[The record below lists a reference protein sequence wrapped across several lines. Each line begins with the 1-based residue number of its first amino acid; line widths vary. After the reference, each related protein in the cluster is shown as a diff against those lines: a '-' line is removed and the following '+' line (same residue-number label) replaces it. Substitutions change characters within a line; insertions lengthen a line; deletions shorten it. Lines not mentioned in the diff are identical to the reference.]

1 MCCVTQEHP
10 RARRGFRLRGFHP
23 LCRNFPFPLAI
34 LPSPTTGSYNP
45 GDKSPVWAI
54 PLSLA
59 TTDGIDSLSFP
70 PVTEMFHF
78 TGYRVLFPILVQ
90 EKTMAYYRH
99 QVTPFGNLRIKAHL
113 RLPEAY
119 RSLARPSSP
128 VSTKASTVCPL
139 KLDSNFEISH
149 AASSHSFEQ
158 PSPRFAD
165 LAACLLPGTCMPDF
179 AVKITFVFGIRIYFQ
194 DRVRMARLSIHY
206 LLQSEKNYF
215 SMWMSKSGLV

>member
-1 MCCVTQEHP
+1 
-10 RARRGFRLRGFHP
+10 
-23 LCRNFPFPLAI
+23 
-34 LPSPTTGSYNP
+34 
-45 GDKSPVWAI
+45 
-54 PLSLA
+54 
-59 TTDGIDSLSFP
+59 
-70 PVTEMFHF
+70 
-78 TGYRVLFPILVQ
+78 
-90 EKTMAYYRH
+90 MAYYRH

-194 DRVRMARLSIHY
+194 DRARMARLE
-206 LLQSEKNYF
+206 LTLFVAVRKKYF
-215 SMWMSKSGLV
+215 SMWMSKSGLRFSLKNKGCSCCCPSRAAYSGGAFPRGHGQRGSW